1 MPTYNIS
8 IIGCGKMGVALLH
21 GWFEAELLNN
31 AQVLDPY
38 DIDPSL
44 SNNPQ
49 LFHVKLME
57 SLSWDKTDIVILAVK
72 PQIMDEICGDLKQI
86 LNTKDLGKNLGN
98 IPVLSIAAG
107 KITSYFQKQLGQDTP
122 VIRSMPN
129 TPAAIG
135 QGMSALYATDNV
147 TPAQKQMAEKLLN
160 AVGQTIWIDDEAQM
174 DAVTAVS
181 GSGPAYV
188 FYLIEAMAQA
198 GEKIGLSP
206 DQAMMLA
213 RQTVIGASA
222 LAEKSHDTPASIL
235 RQNATSKGG
244 TTQAALEVLMN
255 GEFQDILDKAIQV
268 AYKRGQE
275 LAD

>member
-8 IIGCGKMGVALLH
+8 IIGCGKMGAALLH
-21 GWFEAELLNN
+21 GWFEAKLLNN

-86 LNTKDLGKNLGN
+86 LNAKDLGKNLSN

-107 KITSYFQKQLGQDTP
+107 KSTSYFQKHLGADAP
-122 VIRSMPN
+122 IIRSMPN

-135 QGMSALYATDNV
+135 QGISALYATDNV

-181 GSGPAYV
+181 GSGPAYL

-222 LAEKSHDTPASIL
+222 LADKSHDTPASIL
-235 RQNATSKGG
+235 RQNVTSKGG
-244 TTQAALEVLMN
+244 TTEAALEVLMSAD
-255 GEFQDILDKAIQV
+255 FQDTLDKAIQT
-268 AYKRGQE
+268 AFKRGQE
-275 LAD
+275 LSD

>member
-8 IIGCGKMGVALLH
+8 IIGCGKMGAALLH
-21 GWFEAELLNN
+21 GWFEAKLLNN

-72 PQIMDEICGDLKQI
+72 PQIMDEICGELKQI
-86 LNTKDLGKNLGN
+86 LNAKDLGK

-107 KITSYFQKQLGQDTP
+107 KSTSYFQKHLRADTP
-122 VIRSMPN
+122 IIRSMPN

-160 AVGQTIWIDDEAQM
+160 AVGQTIWIDDEAQV

-222 LAEKSHDTPASIL
+222 LADKSHDTPASIL
-235 RQNATSKGG
+235 RQNVTSKGG
-244 TTQAALEVLMN
+244 TTEAALEVLMN

-275 LAD
+275 LSD